1 MSCVYG
7 GKILKNAESEKK
19 TVMIELVF
27 KYYILQFIQTN
38 LSSRSRRT
46 PKSLRVNLKSLRR
59 TPNNMFLLR
68 EIGLF

>member
-1 MSCVYG
+1 
-7 GKILKNAESEKK
+7 
-19 TVMIELVF
+19 MIELVF

-38 LSSRSRRT
+38 LSSRSRHT

-68 EIGLF
+68 EIGLFWAHITQDLINVEQLNFMQL